1 MREAFPDLYKL
12 SCDYGGGGKQ
22 KGYSQRN
29 RETEKSVSDKQRK
42 FFLRETN
49 NVFRGD
55 PSNVKKAEGQECG
68 SMFLREHKI
77 LSGTTSLTLTKK
89 KKAYCKNVHK
99 KKKKLREVL
108 QTNNRKIAE
117 YCIVSQSR

>member
-1 MREAFPDLYKL
+1 MIT
-12 SCDYGGGGKQ
+12 GGGNQ
-22 KGYSQRN
+22 KRYSQRN
-29 RETEKSVSDKQRK
+29 RGTEKSVSDKQRK

-89 KKAYCKNVHK
+89 KKAHCKNVH

-108 QTNNRKIAE
+108 QINNRKIAE
-117 YCIVSQSR
+117 YCIASQSR